1 MNIELFIQTRKELGY
16 SQSQLCDGICTQAT
30 LSKFENS
37 EQIPAIRILLQL
49 CTRLGLTLDDI
60 FPIQLQS
67 QTEQTKI
74 LDQAEFTLI
83 TSEYA
88 QAEKSLTQV
97 QPELLNTNSQLQ
109 YYFVKGFLSA
119 LTDANV
125 VDTLYYFDQII
136 NNLDEQHRTIFTQ
149 LAYTGI
155 GVTYSRSGS
164 VEKAEF
170 YFQKVFSGLYELL
183 LIDDKSIWRALNMIF
198 YTAEYF
204 AHVSDYKISDSLLE
218 YGYNVCAKNHVTYY
232 VARILFRQ
240 AQNAKATKQ
249 PTEVIDELLNDAQAF
264 AKINKNDVL
273 LTRIES
279 MRREAY

>member
-1 MNIELFIQTRKELGY
+1 MPHY
-16 SQSQLCDGICTQAT
+16 SDKKISTI
-30 LSKFENS
+30 
-37 EQIPAIRILLQL
+37 I
-49 CTRLGLTLDDI
+49 DDI
-60 FPIQLQS
+60 YNPQFWARPIDKYIYD
-67 QTEQTKI
+67 TIE
-74 LDQAEFTLI
+74 
-83 TSEYA
+83 
-88 QAEKSLTQV
+88 
-97 QPELLNTNSQLQ
+97 PEII
-109 YYFVKGFLSA
+109 
-119 LTDANV
+119 
-125 VDTLYYFDQII
+125 DQII

>member
-37 EQIPAIRILLQL
+37 EQIPAIRILLKL

-279 MRREAY
+279 IRREAY

>member
-37 EQIPAIRILLQL
+37 EQIPAIRILLKL

>member
-37 EQIPAIRILLQL
+37 EQIPAIRILLKL

-109 YYFVKGFLSA
+109 YYFVKGFLLA